1 MLRSSLSLVYTSD
14 IFSAVSVGLLSM
26 ESSLNVSLVFTY
38 MFTSHTLDENLG
50 VLVDEY
56 IRLGLSGIGKSPLH
70 TIENALRAA

>member
-1 MLRSSLSLVYTSD
+1 MLRSSLSLVHTTD

-56 IRLGLSGIGKSPLH
+56 IRLGLLGVDSSFEGVD
-70 TIENALRAA
+70 EAL

>member
-56 IRLGLSGIGKSPLH
+56 IRLGLLGVDSSFEGVD
-70 TIENALRAA
+70 EAL

>member
-1 MLRSSLSLVYTSD
+1 MLRSSLSLVHTSD

-56 IRLGLSGIGKSPLH
+56 IRLGLLGVDSSFEGVD
-70 TIENALRAA
+70 EAL

>member
-1 MLRSSLSLVYTSD
+1 MLRSCLSLVYTSD

-56 IRLGLSGIGKSPLH
+56 IRLGLLGVDSSFEGVD
-70 TIENALRAA
+70 EAL

>member
-1 MLRSSLSLVYTSD
+1 MLRSSLSLVYTTD

-56 IRLGLSGIGKSPLH
+56 IRLGLLGVDSSFEGVD
-70 TIENALRAA
+70 EAL